1 MRIESGQVQL
11 ACFAKIEYF
20 VGDFKGGWR
29 VFAKHDGKISIDIGG
44 SYFDFFDCF
53 GFPLNFPGISQRI
66 IDFSGNLTLIPLK
79 YH

>member
-20 VGDFKGGWR
+20 VEDCEGGWK

-44 SYFDFFDCF
+44 SYFDFFDLLDSQLIF
-53 GFPLNFPGISQRI
+53 QEFP
-66 IDFSGNLTLIPLK
+66 K
-79 YH
+79 E